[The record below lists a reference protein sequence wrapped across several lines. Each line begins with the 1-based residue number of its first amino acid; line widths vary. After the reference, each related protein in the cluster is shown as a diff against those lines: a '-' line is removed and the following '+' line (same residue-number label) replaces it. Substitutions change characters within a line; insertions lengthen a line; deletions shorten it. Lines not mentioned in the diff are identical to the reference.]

1 MNDLTQIMPKI
12 LARSLM
18 VLRGKLV
25 MPRLVNGDYSA
36 EAAKK
41 GDVINVPLPVAQ
53 AVTSVTPSNAKPA
66 LVDKTPDSVSVP
78 LDQWKMTSFHLSD
91 KDMVQVDQNEHFLP
105 MQTQS
110 AIDAIAEDV
119 NSYLLG
125 LYAQVPN
132 FVGATNA
139 VPFATTG
146 AAAID
151 ARKKLHSLKAPRDQ
165 RRMVIDLDA
174 EANALALAIF
184 GDVEKVG
191 ERNVKIE
198 GEIGRK
204 YGFDFFSDQQV
215 KEHTVGATTGTAIA
229 IDNGP
234 GYAAGDETIHVDGL
248 TAAFVVGDLFTI
260 AGNTTQYTVTAA
272 GALAVADQDITI
284 SPPLAAAAANDAV
297 ITVIG
302 SHVANLAFHR
312 DAFAFAMRPLAQ
324 TTQSMQLGSQ
334 ILSLTDP
341 LTGITLR
348 LEVTRVHKA
357 VTWEFDVLYGG
368 KLVRH
373 QLATRVLGQ
382 V

>member
-1 MNDLTQIMPKI
+1 MNDLSQIMPKI

-25 MPRLVNGDYSA
+25 MPRLVNGDYA
-36 EAAKK
+36 PDAAKK
-41 GDVINVPLPVAQ
+41 GDVINVPIPTGQ
-53 AVTSVTPSNAKPA
+53 SVTDVTPSNAKPA
-66 LVDKTPDSVSVP
+66 LVDKTPDGVSVP

-91 KDMVQVDQNEHFLP
+91 KDMVQIDSNEHFLP

-110 AIDAIAEDV
+110 AIDAIAENV
-119 NSYLLG
+119 NGYLLD
-125 LYAQVPN
+125 LYAEVPN
-132 FVGATNA
+132 FVGTANTT
-139 VPFATTG
+139 PFATTG

-151 ARKKLHSLKAPRDQ
+151 ARKKLHAQKAPRDQ
-165 RRMVIDLDA
+165 RRMVLDLDA

-215 KEHTVGATTGTAIA
+215 SEHTTGAATGTTIA
-229 IDNGP
+229 IDNAPGP
-234 GYAAGDETIHVDGL
+234 YAVGTETLHVDGL
-248 TAAFVVGDLFTI
+248 TAGFVRGDLFTI
-260 AGNTTQYTVTAA
+260 AGNTTQYTVISATTLA
-272 GALAVADQDITI
+272 GADQDITI
-284 SPPLAAAAANDAV
+284 SPPLAAAAADGAV
-297 ITVIG
+297 ITVIA
-302 SHVANLAFHR
+302 SHTANLAFHR

-324 TTQSMQLGSQ
+324 TSQSLALGSQ

-341 LTGITLR
+341 VTGITLR

-357 VTWEFDVLYGG
+357 VVWEFDVLYGG
-368 KLVRH
+368 RLVRPE
-373 QLATRVLGQ
+373 LAVRVLG
-382 V
+382 